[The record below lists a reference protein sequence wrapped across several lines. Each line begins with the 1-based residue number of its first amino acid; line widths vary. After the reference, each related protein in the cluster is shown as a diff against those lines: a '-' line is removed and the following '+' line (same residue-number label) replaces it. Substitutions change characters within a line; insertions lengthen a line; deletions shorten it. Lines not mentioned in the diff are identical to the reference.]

1 MKRVLITGA
10 GSYVGAHVMSRLQEE
25 SDKFEVQELSVKGD
39 SWKTLDFSKFDAV
52 YHVAGIA
59 HVSTDPSMESLY
71 MHVNRDLTIEVAKH
85 VKEAGVKQFI
95 FMSSSIVYGDSVPA
109 GTGSPITLK
118 TKPNPSNFYGRSK
131 LEAEEGLQ
139 ALEDES
145 FRVVIVRA
153 PMIFGAHA
161 KGNFP
166 KLVTMARKLP
176 LFPKIN
182 NKRSMIY
189 VGNLAE
195 CIAGLISTES
205 RGVFLPQEES
215 YICTSEIVDLIAKIS
230 GKETRLTKLFNPII
244 KGPMKTNKYVIKAF
258 GDMYYNLPDS
268 DFGFEYRRYS
278 TRESL
283 EQVAQEEG
291 WYIPTEAGYK

>member
-10 GSYVGAHVMSRLQEE
+10 GSYVGTHVMSRLQEE
-25 SDKFEVQELSVKGD
+25 PDKFEVQELSVKGD
-39 SWKTLDFSKFDAV
+39 SWKTFDFSKFDVV
-52 YHVAGIA
+52 YHVAGVA

-109 GTGSPITLK
+109 GTGSPITLE
-118 TKPNPSNFYGRSK
+118 TEPNPTNFYGRSK
-131 LEAEEGLQ
+131 LEAEEGL
-139 ALEDES
+139 
-145 FRVVIVRA
+145 RVMQSDFFQVTIVRS
-153 PMIFGAHA
+153 PMIFGAYA

-166 KLVTMARKLP
+166 ILVTMAQKLP
-176 LFPKIN
+176 FFPKIN

-195 CIAGLISTES
+195 FVAGLINVEAS
-205 RGVFLPQEES
+205 GVFLPQEENH
-215 YICTSEIVDLIAKIS
+215 ICTSEFVDLIAKVG
-230 GKETRLTKLFNPII
+230 GKRICLTNMFNPII
-244 KGPMKTNKYVIKAF
+244 KGPLKANEYVIKAF

-268 DFGFEYRRYS
+268 DFGFCYRRFS
-278 TRESL
+278 TKEAVERI
-283 EQVAQEEG
+283 AQAEG
-291 WYIPTEAGYK
+291 WVK

>member
-1 MKRVLITGA
+1 MKRTLITGA
-10 GSYVGAHVMSRLQEE
+10 GSYVGAHVMGRLQEE
-25 SDKFEVQELSVKGD
+25 PDKFEVQELSVKGD
-39 SWKTLDFSKFDAV
+39 SWKTFDFSKFDVV

-71 MHVNRDLTIEVAKH
+71 MHVNRDLTIKVAKH

-95 FMSSSIVYGDSVPA
+95 FMSSSIVYGDSVAA

-131 LEAEEGLQ
+131 LEAEEGLRKLQ
-139 ALEDES
+139 SDS
-145 FRVVIVRA
+145 FQVAIVRS

-166 KLVTMARKLP
+166 KLVTIGRKLP
-176 LFPKIN
+176 FFPKIN

-195 CIAGLISTES
+195 CIAGLIDTEAS
-205 RGVFLPQEES
+205 GVFLPQEES
-215 YICTSEIVDLIAKIS
+215 YICTSELVRLIAEVG
-230 GKETRLTKLFNPII
+230 GKRIRLTNMFNPII
-244 KGPMKTNKYVIKAF
+244 KGPLKTNKYVIKAF

-268 DFGFEYRRYS
+268 DFGFCYRRFS
-278 TRESL
+278 TKEAVERI
-283 EQVAQEEG
+283 AQAEG
-291 WYIPTEAGYK
+291 WVK

>member
-10 GSYVGAHVMSRLQEE
+10 GSYVGTHVMQRLQEE
-25 SDKFEVQELSVKGD
+25 PDKFEVQELSVKGD
-39 SWKTLDFSKFDAV
+39 NWKTFDFSKFDVV

-59 HVSTDPSMESLY
+59 HVSTDPSMEPLY
-71 MHVNRDLTIEVAKH
+71 MRVNRDLTIEVAKH

-109 GTGSPITLK
+109 GTGSPIALETE
-118 TKPNPSNFYGRSK
+118 PNPANFYGRSK

-139 ALEDES
+139 ALENES
-145 FRVVIVRA
+145 FRVAIVRA

-176 LFPKIN
+176 FFPKIN

-195 CIAGLISTES
+195 CITGLISGEAS
-205 RGVFLPQEES
+205 GVFLPQEES
-215 YICTSEIVDLIAKIS
+215 YICTSELVELIAKIS
-230 GKETRLTKLFNPII
+230 GKRIRLTNLFNPII
-244 KGPMKTNKYVIKAF
+244 KGPLKANKYVIKAF
-258 GDMYYNLPDS
+258 GDMYYSLPDS
-268 DFGFEYRRYS
+268 DFGFCYRRFS
-278 TRESL
+278 TKEAVERI
-283 EQVAQEEG
+283 AQIEG
-291 WYIPTEAGYK
+291 WAA

>member
-10 GSYVGAHVMSRLQEE
+10 GSYVGTHVMSRLQEE
-25 SDKFEVQELSVKGD
+25 PDKFEVQELSVKGD
-39 SWKTLDFSKFDAV
+39 SWKTFDFSKFDVV

-71 MHVNRDLTIEVAKH
+71 TQVNRDLTIEVAQVAKA
-85 VKEAGVKQFI
+85 AGVKQFI
-95 FMSSSIVYGDSVPA
+95 FMSSSIVYGDSAPA
-109 GTGSPITLK
+109 GTGSPITLE
-118 TKPNPSNFYGRSK
+118 TEPNPANFYGRSK

-166 KLVTMARKLP
+166 KLATMARKLP

-182 NKRSMIY
+182 NKRSLIY
-189 VGNLAE
+189 VDNLAE
-195 CIAGLISTES
+195 CIAGLIRTEAS
-205 RGVFLPQEES
+205 GVFLPQEEN
-215 YICTSEIVDLIAKIS
+215 YICTSELVELIAKVS
-230 GKETRLTKLFNPII
+230 GKRIRLTNLFNPII
-244 KGPMKTNKYVIKAF
+244 KGPLKTNEYVIKAF
-258 GDMYYNLPDS
+258 GDMYYDLPDS
-268 DFGFEYRRYS
+268 TFGFDYRRYS
-278 TRESL
+278 TKAAL
-283 EQVAQEEG
+283 EQIAHKEG
-291 WYIPTEAGYK
+291 WAA